1 MPATMARPSRD
12 GVRGAFPYGV
22 TAASAQD
29 RPTLPAVSRRVV
41 AGLGFLAAAVCLLGV
56 ALSAAAE
63 PVHAVLWGS
72 LALAAEAAGLLYL
85 VNVAAGDQA
94 GLGLARWKLGP
105 WIMVWYGLAFGIASV
120 TWASPQTSPAAQIAL
135 TSVLRALWLVA
146 VGMIAWALGYAAGPG
161 RLLRRLATRWVAA
174 LACRCGG
181 TVRSRSTP
189 WLLYAVGALAR
200 LASAATTGRFG
211 YVGDAASAVSTASSY
226 GQILSDISLLA
237 PLAVAAAAIQ
247 VYWERLPGARITL
260 AILFATEVAFGAA
273 AGGKESF
280 VIALLA
286 VLIPMS
292 AARRHLPVPA
302 VIAGVLVFLVI
313 VIPFNQAYRA
323 VARDGSTTLSASQAV
338 HQAPAIFQQTVTGHS
353 VMTVVPD
360 SFIYLL
366 QRIREIDSPAI
377 ILQRTPSQIPYA
389 NPVQLAESPVADLV
403 PRAIWPGKPIM
414 DTGYQFSQQYYGLP
428 SSLYTS
434 SAITPVGDLYRH
446 GGWIPVIAGMAVLGC
461 VVRLLDGVLNVRA
474 NPQAILLVL
483 LLFPA
488 LVKGE
493 DDWVALLVSIP
504 GTLLVWLVAVAVLFR
519 PLSLRRSA

>member
-1 MPATMARPSRD
+1 M
-12 GVRGAFPYGV
+12 
-22 TAASAQD
+22 TASSAQE
-29 RPTLPAVSRRVV
+29 RSALPSVSRRVV
-41 AGLGFLAAAVCLLGV
+41 IGLGLLAAAVCLLGV
-56 ALSAAAE
+56 ALSADDDPA
-63 PVHAVLWGS
+63 HAVVWGS
-72 LALAAEAAGLLYL
+72 LALAAQAAGLLCL
-85 VNVAAGDQA
+85 VSVVAADQP
-94 GLGLARWKLGP
+94 GLGLASWKLGP
-105 WIMVWYGLAFGIASV
+105 WIMVWYGLTFGLASV
-120 TWASPQTSPAAQIAL
+120 TWANPQTWMGAQITL
-135 TSVLRALWLVA
+135 PSVLRALWLVA
-146 VGMIAWALGYAAGPG
+146 VGMTAWAVGYAAGPSV
-161 RLLRRLATRWVAA
+161 LLQRLATRWVAA
-174 LACRCGG
+174 LGRRLGG

-189 WLLYAVGALAR
+189 WLLYAVGVLAR
-200 LASAATTGRFG
+200 FASAATTGRFG

-247 VYWERLPGARITL
+247 VYQERLPSARITL
-260 AILFATEVAFGAA
+260 AVLFVTEVTFGAA

-292 AARRHLPVPA
+292 AARRRLPVSV

-323 VARDGSTTLSASQAV
+323 AARNGATTLSATQAV
-338 HQAPAIFQQTVTGHS
+338 DQSPAILRQTLTSHS
-353 VMTVVPD
+353 VVTVVPN
-360 SFIYLL
+360 SVTYLL

-377 ILQRTPSQIPYA
+377 ILQRTPGQIAYA
-389 NPVQLAESPVADLV
+389 SPIQLAESPVVDLV
-403 PRAIWPGKPIM
+403 PRAIWRGKPIV

-461 VVRLLDGVLNVRA
+461 VVRLLDAVLDVRA

-493 DDWVALLVSIP
+493 DDWVSLMASIP
-504 GTLLVWLVAVAVLFR
+504 GTLLLWLVAVAVLFR
-519 PLSLRRSA
+519 PLGLRRSA